1 MKIDLSL
8 LLNPPTLGPEIQAK
22 ARGLFEQHGIPV
34 TIAQERGWLD
44 FVTAF
49 LHMPQIWHI
58 QEDGWILGGFG
69 TFWPS
74 GKKSALENNV
84 FASKNGLAAYLNPK
98 IFEETLEKAKK
109 EHPKSV
115 SAWLNSWIG
124 EHAILDHYTGNS
136 VNNINPSLFHHGG
149 EPRYFNPTIN
159 STENIS
165 LINWTLS
172 RFLDL
177 RPYQRDNVIAGDEEF
192 TTERTDLVKAL
203 LSIATDQY
211 EQTFTALKSNLKKE
225 ALQAAEAIGSDELS
239 LISWLSLGNTLYRSQ
254 ALALGAS
261 PLEELLYYAQ
271 HPIEEECPNTTK
283 EQLRKLEAAIDQGR
297 EWMPQ
302 AAEMASQDSVLRNHT
317 GHVDPEVF
325 LKGFRRLAKMS
336 PETRPRPGKQIRSFD
351 LRFSRNEILALV
363 VLATLEPCHAPQ
375 NDYQWKVFNSISEL
389 LFGRMKEK
397 GRQNLHQY
405 PQKLKQFIRKSS
417 TPGFPVSY
425 EQAQEIDVLIG
436 DCSGWMVTAIA
447 MAKGLQSN
455 QGIYH
460 VITDHFTLKNWREAS
475 TAIHRHHEQATQ
487 RLVLKNAQP
496 HQEQPPQWPAVLPG
510 TFEHEGVTFEALLD
524 PPALLKEGKEMNHC
538 VGGYPASCFNGISRI
553 YRLEHQH
560 TQERATLELQIHSET
575 QAVFC
580 QQLQGKRNKT
590 PHEKMKKATQAF
602 LEYIESTG
610 PYERFP
616 DMPIPLEWQEN
627 KVEDPI
633 FYTQVY
639 EWLEQKHPRMLAAIN
654 QETLRRA
661 QEGLKPEPCPSPI
674 EP

>member
-49 LHMPQIWHI
+49 LHMPQTWHI
-58 QEDGWILGGFG
+58 QEDGWILGGLG
-69 TFWPS
+69 TLWPS
-74 GKKSALENNV
+74 GKNSMLPEHV
-84 FASKNGLAAYLNPK
+84 FVYKDGLAAHLNPK
-98 IFEETLEKAKK
+98 TFKENLERAKK

-124 EHAILDHYTGNS
+124 ENAILDHYTGIGVDGIDS
-136 VNNINPSLFHHGG
+136 SPFHQGG
-149 EPRYFNPTIN
+149 APRRLNPTIN
-159 STENIS
+159 PTENI
-165 LINWTLS
+165 
-172 RFLDL
+172 RFLNCTLNCSLDL
-177 RPYQRDNVIAGDEEF
+177 SAYQGDDVHAGDEEL
-192 TTERTDLVKAL
+192 TRERIGLRKVL

-211 EQTFTALKSNLKKE
+211 EQTLTALKSNLKAE

-254 ALALGAS
+254 AMALGAS

-271 HPIEEECPNTTK
+271 HPIEEECQKNTK

-302 AAEMASQDSVLRNHT
+302 AAEMASQDSVLRNYT
-317 GHVDPEVF
+317 GHVGPEVF

-336 PETRPRPGKQIRSFD
+336 SETRPRPGKQIRSFD
-351 LRFSRNEILALV
+351 FRFSRNEILALV

-389 LFGRMKEK
+389 FFGRMKEK

-425 EQAQEIDVLIG
+425 EEAQEIDVLIG
-436 DCSGWMVTAIA
+436 DCSGWIITAIA
-447 MAKGLQSN
+447 DAQALQSN
-455 QGIYH
+455 QGIYY
-460 VITDHFTLKNWREAS
+460 VINDHFTLKNWREAS
-475 TAIHRHHEQATQ
+475 TAIHRYHEQATQ
-487 RLVLKNAQP
+487 RLVLKNAQH
-496 HQEQPPQWPAVLPG
+496 HQEQSTHWPAVLPG

-524 PPALLKEGKEMNHC
+524 PPALLKEGKEMSHC
-538 VGGYPASCFNGISRI
+538 VGGYPASCFNGTSRI
-553 YRLEHQH
+553 YRLKDQQ
-560 TQERATLELQIHSET
+560 TQERATLELQMHSET

-602 LEYIESTG
+602 LEYIDSTG
-610 PYERFP
+610 PHEHFP
-616 DMPIPLEWQEN
+616 DLPVPLEWQEN

-639 EWLEQKHPRMLAAIN
+639 EWLEQKHPRMLAAIK

-661 QEGLKPEPCPSPI
+661 
-674 EP
+674 